1 MSTLLLQLKL
11 KSLQIQGKKCV
22 EILIV
27 IVLFSCHTK
36 QEYNDNNIRNGSLST
51 DSIGTNGNGPKS
63 TYDSNHKLVNISY
76 FTNGDRNGPFVN
88 YFPNGEKSDS
98 GFYENNL
105 VNGYWVFFDSSGN
118 KIYSTYF
125 YKNLEYGPQL
135 WYEGNHLHKYE
146 FMTFDKSTLVRVIY
160 KNDKQF
166 DTVRFNTG
174 IHILP
179 KREDVYNLFAYLPKI
194 PNAIQHFAI
203 GIRNNDS
210 SKELFLVKGFDFIID
225 TVLAPPPT
233 GWNYYIS
240 CHIQDES
247 GLYNKIFVEQVI
259 VRK

>member
-1 MSTLLLQLKL
+1 MKN
-11 KSLQIQGKKCV
+11 LQIQGKKGV
-22 EILIV
+22 AIIIV
-27 IVLFSCHTK
+27 IALFACHNK
-36 QEYNDNNIRNGSLST
+36 GKFNDNIINDGALSI
-51 DSIGTNGNGPKS
+51 DSVGQNGNLPKS
-63 TYDSNHKLVNISY
+63 TYDNNHKLVNISY
-76 FTNGDRNGPFVN
+76 FNKGHRNGPYIN

-105 VNGYWVFFDSSGN
+105 VNGFWVFFDLSGN

-135 WYEGNHLHKYE
+135 WYEGNQLHKYE

-166 DTVRFNTG
+166 DTVRFDTG

-179 KREDVYNLFAYLPKI
+179 KSDDVYNLFAYLPKI

-203 GIRNNDS
+203 GIRNNEKFRGTFFLLKDS
-210 SKELFLVKGFDFIID
+210 ILLLIRL
-225 TVLAPPPT
+225 LAPPPA

-247 GLYNKIFVEQVI
+247 GLYNKVFVEQVI

>member
-1 MSTLLLQLKL
+1 MPNLKAIMTSI
-11 KSLQIQGKKCV
+11 KNRTVKFYT
-22 EILIV
+22 ILIV

-36 QEYNDNNIRNGSLST
+36 RESNNNNIRNGALLA
-51 DSIGTNGNGPKS
+51 DSIDTNGNGPKS

-76 FTNGDRNGPFVN
+76 FNKGDRNGPNVN
-88 YFPNGEKSDS
+88 YSPNGEKSDS

-135 WYEGNHLHKYE
+135 WYEGNQLHKYE

-166 DTVRFNTG
+166 DTVRFDTG

-179 KREDVYNLFAYLPKI
+179 KREDLYNLFAYLPRI

-203 GIRNNDS
+203 GIRNNES
-210 SKELFLVKGFDFIID
+210 SKELLPVKGFDFIID

-247 GLYNKIFVEQVI
+247 GLYNKVFVEQVI
-259 VRK
+259 VSK